1 MSFLENEQ
9 KIKKVQKKLNQNML
23 NYKKS
28 SSFGS
33 CLDLKQL
40 ILEAIKGKD
49 KKKVYQLIMEELKL
63 KSGILND
70 EVIKIIKQEYI
81 LFLISI
87 TEKIMNEKLIETEKA
102 FTLLN
107 VSVQAIQL
115 SQREEETVHIV
126 LASAFEYIKYIEE
139 QERKSAHYL
148 IVFAKE
154 YIHRY
159 LNQKI
164 SIGEMAKEIGTNSS
178 YLSRLFHEKEGITL
192 QQYICNQRI
201 KQAQKLLCSSNYTN
215 EEISKTLG
223 FSSLS
228 YFGKILKDCTGMTP
242 TQYRMYIK
250 RSGVAN
256 QLQ

>member
-1 MSFLENEQ
+1 MNYFDNEQ
-9 KIKKVQKKLNQNML
+9 RIKKIQKKLNQNIISHTKSASFR
-23 NYKKS
+23 NY
-28 SSFGS
+28 
-33 CLDLKQL
+33 LDLKHQ
-40 ILEAIKGKD
+40 IIEAVRGKD
-49 KKKVYQLIMEELKL
+49 KKKVYQLIVEELKL

-70 EVIKIIKQEYI
+70 EVIKLMKQEYI

-87 TEKIMNEKLIETEKA
+87 TEKMMQEKLIEMEKA
-102 FTLLN
+102 FSLLN

-115 SQREEETVHIV
+115 SQTENEAEHIV
-126 LASAFEYIKYIEE
+126 LASVFEHIKYIEE
-139 QERKSAHYL
+139 QERKSAHHL

-154 YIHRY
+154 YIQKN
-159 LNQKI
+159 LNLKI

-178 YLSRLFHEKEGITL
+178 YLSRLFHQKEGITI

-201 KQAQKLLCSSNYTN
+201 KQAQRLLCFSDYSN

-250 RSGVAN
+250 MNGMAKL
-256 QLQ
+256 LQ